1 MSAKRLGTHPD
12 ERGTGRILAALP
24 VVCVATEGIAV
35 ERGGKWGG
43 PRGLGVRDTAQL
55 HCSGLQC
62 TGRRLGL
69 VRPSRWKKVT
79 MASVQERSVESR
91 NASRSLN
98 DPAGFHR
105 FVVAVSHIEK
115 SPLGWLAEL
124 ISPGPRN
131 LCKSW
136 RASPETETQIF
147 HTREKK
153 KKRRV
158 PSTSTRVPLS
168 DSPWHSPYR
177 DPRGGFLQSLVLKL
191 HWIAGERT
199 NCRDGASVCLG
210 VRHSNTSIALPMFP
224 F

>member
-91 NASRSLN
+91 NASRNLN

-124 ISPGPRN
+124 ISPGPRISAN
-131 LCKSW
+131 HGGPAPRPRHKS
-136 RASPETETQIF
+136 S
-147 HTREKK
+147 TRGKEEEKK
-153 KKRRV
+153 SSV
-158 PSTSTRVPLS
+158 NL
-168 DSPWHSPYR
+168 D
-177 DPRGGFLQSLVLKL
+177 Q
-191 HWIAGERT
+191 
-199 NCRDGASVCLG
+199 GA
-210 VRHSNTSIALPMFP
+210 PE
-224 F
+224 